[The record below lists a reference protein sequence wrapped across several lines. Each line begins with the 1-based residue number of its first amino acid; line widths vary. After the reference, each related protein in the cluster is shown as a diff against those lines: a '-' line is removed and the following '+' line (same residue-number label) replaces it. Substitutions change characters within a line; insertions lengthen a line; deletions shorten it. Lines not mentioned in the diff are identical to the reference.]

1 MDGSGRPARTSL
13 IYHFGMEGLGELEL
27 EDEPDQTVSYLTE
40 SKLRADRDRAWK
52 GASHYEEHHLN

>member
-1 MDGSGRPARTSL
+1 
-13 IYHFGMEGLGELEL
+13 MEGLGELEL